1 MMPTRKITAEKP
13 ITAAELAKMTDEEKD
28 LFYGR
33 CFTDGPE
40 FDLNAKPKKAPAKRA
55 TAKKKG

>member
-13 ITAAELAKMTDEEKD
+13 ITAAELAKMTEEEKD

-40 FDLNAKPKKAPAKRA
+40 LKTDAKPRKKAPVKKAPKR
-55 TAKKKG
+55 